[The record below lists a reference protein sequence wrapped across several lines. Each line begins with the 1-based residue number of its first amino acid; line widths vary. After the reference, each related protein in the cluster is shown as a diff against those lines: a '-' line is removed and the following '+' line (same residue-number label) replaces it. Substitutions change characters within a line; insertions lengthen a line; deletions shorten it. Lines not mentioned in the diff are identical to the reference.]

1 MPQLLPQTPIGPQNR
16 APRIR
21 QTLFAVRHGLLAW
34 ALGLAFSLALLSCGE
49 PSQPSVLLLTIDTLR
64 ADRLGSYGREQAHTP
79 NLDALA
85 QTGVLFENA
94 YTPVPITLPSHTSIL
109 TGMGP
114 GTHGVRDNGYY
125 QAGPELETAAE
136 LFRAAD
142 YSTGAF
148 IASFPLYSQFGL
160 DQGFDVYG
168 HPDNPL
174 QENRGDILEERRGA
188 EVVAEA
194 LQYVSRLPRQKPLFL
209 WVHLFDPHAP
219 YEAPEGFALPA
230 PNDAYQAEIA
240 YVDDCFA
247 TLKRG
252 LQQHDKWD
260 DTIVVVVAD
269 HGEGLSE
276 KIEPTHAYLL
286 YEGTMRVPLI
296 LSGPGLP
303 QSQRV
308 QRVVSTLDILPT
320 LMELCDLAPPR
331 GVEGQS
337 LLGSMRADGEI
348 QTLFMETLY
357 PPLHNAWSELH
368 AVRRE
373 GYKYIEAPRAAL
385 PNAELYNLELDP
397 LESTNLRASEP
408 ERVRE
413 LQAILRQH
421 VAGQKSSREVHAMEQ
436 SALELL
442 SALGYSGEAE
452 PGILESVDLMPHPA
466 LMLHVQE
473 RCDRLMEAIR
483 ASDWERS
490 EELLQTVVE
499 LEPNGLAA
507 HEMRGYLHFFRA
519 DGDAEELNLAQ
530 AAFESALKIQPRKR
544 ALWAHLA
551 MIHGERKEYPQAI
564 AAWKTATLAMGVTRG
579 FELQLGR
586 ALYEAAEHAKQL
598 ERRGKL
604 GDALHLWTSL
614 AREFPT
620 NSEYKAECERLRAL
634 QAPEPDSE

>member
-1 MPQLLPQTPIGPQNR
+1 MPQFPPQTPIGAPSR
-16 APRIR
+16 AARIL
-21 QTLFAVRHGLLAW
+21 QTLSALRNGLFAWV
-34 ALGLAFSLALLSCGE
+34 LGLTLLGCGK

-64 ADRLGSYGREQAHTP
+64 ADRLGCYGREQAHTP

-109 TGMGP
+109 TGMWP

-148 IASFPLYSQFGL
+148 IASFPLYAQFGL
-160 DQGFDVYG
+160 DQGFDIYG
-168 HPDNPL
+168 HPDNPM
-174 QENRGDILEERRGA
+174 QENRGDMLEERRGA
-188 EVVAEA
+188 EVVEEA

-219 YEAPEGFALPA
+219 YAAPEEFALPA
-230 PNDAYQAEIA
+230 PNDDYQAEIA
-240 YVDDCFA
+240 YVDHCFA
-247 TLKRG
+247 TLRDG
-252 LQQHDKWD
+252 LKQHGKWD
-260 DTIVVVVAD
+260 DTLVVVVAD
-269 HGEGLSE
+269 HGEGLGE

-286 YEGTMRVPLI
+286 YEGTLRVPLI

-303 QSQRV
+303 QAQRV
-308 QRVVSTLDILPT
+308 PGVVSTLDILPT
-320 LMELCDLAPPR
+320 LTELCGLETPR
-331 GVEGQS
+331 AVQGRS
-337 LLGSMRADGEI
+337 LLGSMRADAEV

-368 AVRRE
+368 AVRKDD
-373 GYKYIEAPRAAL
+373 YKYIEAPRAAL
-385 PNAELYNLELDP
+385 PNAELYNLKLDP

-408 ERVRE
+408 QRVLE
-413 LQAILRQH
+413 LQTLLRQH
-421 VAGQKSSREVHAMEQ
+421 IDAQAAPRDVGALEQ
-436 SALELL
+436 SDFELL
-442 SALGYSGEAE
+442 SALGYSGEAQ
-452 PGILESVDLMPHPA
+452 PGNLEGEDLMPHPA

-483 ASDWERS
+483 ASNWELS
-490 EELLQTVVE
+490 EELLQNIEE

-507 HEMRGYLHFFRA
+507 FEMRGYLHFFRA
-519 DGDAEELNLAQ
+519 DGDAEELNRAQ
-530 AAFESALKIQPRKR
+530 AALEAALLIQPRKR

-551 MIHGERKEYPQAI
+551 MIHGQRKEYIKSI

-598 ERRGKL
+598 ERRGQL
-604 GDALHLWTSL
+604 AEALALWEFM
-614 AREFPT
+614 AQEFPA
-620 NSEYKAECERLRAL
+620 NPEYPVQCERLREA
-634 QAPEPDSE
+634 QAAETQSQ